1 MYSFILAERVLHFA
15 GKLDVRELNTLRK
28 TLEVQKERM
37 NFSHNAHE
45 KDYDAV
51 PSQKG

>member
-1 MYSFILAERVLHFA
+1 MYSFILAARVLHFA
-15 GKLDVRELNTLRK
+15 GKLDVRELNTPIK

-37 NFSHNAHE
+37 NFSHNDHE
-45 KDYDAV
+45 KDYDAL